1 MDKKRSTA
9 LALAVAVALG
19 VAGLMWQDLF
29 QGTPVAAQAKP
40 AAKADT
46 HKDGETHQEGET
58 HEEGE
63 EAQPEAEEHA
73 EEEGKVELSAEQIKA
88 ADIQLA
94 EAAPRN
100 LSSLLTL
107 PGRSASTRTA
117 PRTSC
122 RARPGWWSRWRSISG
137 RR

>member
-46 HKDGETHQEGET
+46 HKDGEAHQEGE
-58 HEEGE
+58 EG
-63 EAQPEAEEHA
+63 HR
-73 EEEGKVELSAEQIKA
+73 KVR
-88 ADIQLA
+88 DM
-94 EAAPRN
+94 PRK
-100 LSSLLTL
+100 
-107 PGRSASTRTA
+107 
-117 PRTSC
+117 
-122 RARPGWWSRWRSISG
+122 RARSSSAPSRSRPPTFNWPRPPRAISAAC
-137 RR
+137 